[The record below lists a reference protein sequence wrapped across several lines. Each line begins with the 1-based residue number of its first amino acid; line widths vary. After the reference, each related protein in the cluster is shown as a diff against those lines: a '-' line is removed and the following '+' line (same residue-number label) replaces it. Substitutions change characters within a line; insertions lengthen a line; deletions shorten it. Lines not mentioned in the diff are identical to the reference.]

1 MENNASVE
9 KDLAPSPGLLAG
21 EVALISGGSSGI
33 GLATALRFAQEGARV
48 AILARG
54 EEQLEAAAERIER
67 ETGCEPVLALSA
79 DITNE
84 QTIVDAYRAVI
95 ERFGRLDIMVSSA
108 GSIEW
113 APAEDTPVALFRRM
127 LEVHC
132 IGYYLMAREAI
143 RAFIQQGDGG
153 RIVFIV
159 SDNAVKPSHDLLA
172 YNVAKAGE
180 LHMARCIADECGKY
194 NIRINSILPGAVFGD
209 SAFWTEECRASRAK
223 SHGFDPSDLEEE
235 YKKNAALGVIILPEE
250 VAELALFLASDQ
262 SAKITGAAISIDGGG
277 RTGYLR

>member
-1 MENNASVE
+1 MESNVPITRGSAPPGKLL
-9 KDLAPSPGLLAG
+9 KD

-48 AILARG
+48 ALLARG
-54 EEQLEAAAERIER
+54 VERLEAAAERIER
-67 ETGCEPVLALSA
+67 ETNCEPVLTITA
-79 DITNE
+79 DVTDE
-84 QTIVDAYRAVI
+84 QAIVNAYRAVLD
-95 ERFGRLDIMVSSA
+95 RFGRLDVMVSSA

-113 APAEDTPVALFRRM
+113 APAENTPVALFRRM

-143 RAFIQQGDGG
+143 RAFIQQGSGG
-153 RIVFIV
+153 RIVFVV

-194 NIRINSILPGAVFGD
+194 DIRINSVLPGAVFGE
-209 SAFWTEECRASRAK
+209 SAFWAADYRASRAK
-223 SHGFDPSDLEEE
+223 IHGFDPGDLEEE

-250 VAELALFLASDQ
+250 VAGLVLFLASDQ